1 MMKSISL
8 SVVAVVLST
17 LPGVTMAQ
25 RAGASAYVD
34 DRLSQIGRSITD
46 LESRI
51 GQLRKQNDQ
60 LQQQLDRMRT
70 STESRL
76 ERLEKGG
83 AARAPSPRPGAPRP

>member
-17 LPGVTMAQ
+17 LPGVAMAQ
-25 RAGASAYVD
+25 KAGSAYVD

-51 GQLRKQNDQ
+51 GQLRRQTDQ
-60 LQQQLDRMRT
+60 LQQQLDRMRS

-76 ERLEKGG
+76 DRLEKGG
-83 AARAPSPRPGAPRP
+83 VARAPSPRPGAPRP